1 MLISPFCL
9 VLQGK
14 VGRGFAGAGTGRLLW
29 STSTYL
35 LSWRDREIKKWTDL
49 VYFFRLYWVIVLR
62 NNQILDFSFFLED
75 RIFFTLL
82 FFLSNCVLC
91 IRVM

>member
-35 LSWRDREIKKWTDL
+35 LSWRDREIKKMDRSCL
-49 VYFFRLYWVIVLR
+49 FLQVILG
-62 NNQILDFSFFLED
+62 DCFEK
-75 RIFFTLL
+75 
-82 FFLSNCVLC
+82 
-91 IRVM
+91 